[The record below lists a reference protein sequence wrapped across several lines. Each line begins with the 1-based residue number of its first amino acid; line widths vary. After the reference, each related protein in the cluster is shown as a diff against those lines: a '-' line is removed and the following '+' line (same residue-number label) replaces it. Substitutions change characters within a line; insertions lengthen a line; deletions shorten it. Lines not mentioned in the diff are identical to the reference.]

1 MKSIKLL
8 VLFIFAVLLL
18 SNVSYSQNGIPGG
31 PGRHEAL
38 GSNPFILDPVIDLNN
53 NPAWGGQY
61 KDYFFANIG
70 RQNAGNGYDILA
82 DQWAGVNFGIGQKK
96 EMNLGLVL
104 NKTEDRWS
112 SFNDVSGFSTLGFS
126 EPILPIKIL
135 FGINSPSM
143 NLAIAPY
150 YRAWSQ
156 DSNTTNGTFQTTK
169 SWTTSSLGAQVGGLF
184 KMQSNWIEGAI
195 DFKMNSFKYD
205 EQNTGGVN
213 STNLIEKEGGVQL
226 DVFARGWFVANQ
238 NAKVKIVPFVKFGVY
253 SWNPKVTQTPV
264 AFTQILPTFSYM
276 NLMGGIGVNMP
287 VLESGIFATGLSFG
301 YNSTEVKIADAT
313 NFDGKTTNFIL
324 PKFNIGLEWKFVDW
338 LTGRVGY
345 SRSFVNGSYKE
356 TGNTTATPP
365 VAYTNE
371 WKRSRSDDA
380 VQTITTGLGL
390 EFGRFCLDGMIGEQV
405 FQNGGYL
412 LMGNKNDLY
421 GVLSAS
427 YNFGK

>member
-1 MKSIKLL
+1 MKSINLL
-8 VLFIFAVLLL
+8 VLFIFAVLLF
-18 SNVSYSQNGIPGG
+18 SNVSYSQDGLSGG

-61 KDYFFANIG
+61 KDYFFGNIG
-70 RQNAGNGYDILA
+70 RSPGAYDILS
-82 DQWAGVNFGIGQKK
+82 DQWAGVNFGMGQKK
-96 EMNLGLVL
+96 ELNLGLVL

-112 SFNDVSGFSTLGFS
+112 NFYDIAQFSTIGIS

-135 FGINSPSM
+135 FGYNSPQM

-156 DSNTTNGTFQTTK
+156 DSNTTFSTFNTTK
-169 SWTTSSLGAQVGGLF
+169 SWSSSSLGAQVGGLF
-184 KMQSNWIEGAI
+184 KMQSNWIEAAV

-205 EQNTGGVN
+205 EQNSGGVA
-213 STNLIEKEGGVQL
+213 SSELVEREGGIQL
-226 DVFARGWFVANQ
+226 DVFARGWFLTNP
-238 NAKVKIVPFVKFGVY
+238 NSKIKIVPYAKFGVY
-253 SWNPKVTQTPV
+253 SWNPKVTRTPT
-264 AFTQILPTFSYM
+264 AFTQILPTYSYM
-276 NLMGGIGVNMP
+276 NLMGGIGINMP
-287 VLESGIFATGLSFG
+287 VLGDGLLATGLSFG
-301 YNSTEVKIADAT
+301 FNSREVKIAD
-313 NFDGKTTNFIL
+313 TTNFVGKASDFIL
-324 PKFNIGLEWKFVDW
+324 PQFNIGLEWKFTDW
-338 LTGRVGY
+338 LVGRVGY
-345 SRSFVNGSYKE
+345 KRSFVNGSYKE
-356 TGNTTATPP
+356 TGNAPSGTSM

-427 YNFGK
+427 YYFKK